1 MTFHRDPTQLHR
13 KSAKSKR
20 IDYLEPIVLCDT
32 KRRRVEMFAIF
43 PPGSNK
49 VKVRIETFKKT
60 NETALG
66 IIPVEE
72 KRSLWIDEKTI
83 GNLLRGLQDCL
94 GLSTAST
101 EGKYLLVPLA
111 EDNGDFNGSNPADI
125 GAALSK
131 LLHHKSLAE
140 HIAKTEIT
148 DEVLVALKSAVRLKE
163 MRTAIAQLRGYLNA
177 NVNDEQTYQV
187 WCEKHTWA
195 FGNAYV
201 IRDDV
206 REISPGDTLD
216 LLLPSAIS
224 GFRDLIELKRPDKT
238 VIRWD
243 EKHRNFYF
251 SSDVSQAI
259 GQCHRYMDVL
269 HEEAANGL
277 RDHPE
282 IFAYHP
288 RATIVIGRSQGW
300 KEKEF
305 RGLHGLNCRLSG
317 ISVITYDQLLAQGE
331 RLLEMLEEGEK
342 RECKDN
348 VEIEEVPF

>member
-1 MTFHRDPTQLHR
+1 MAFTRDPIQLHR

-20 IDYLEPIVLCDT
+20 IDYLEPVILFENN
-32 KRRRVEMFAIF
+32 RRRIEMFAVF

-49 VKVRIETFKKT
+49 MKIRIETFKKT
-60 NETALG
+60 KETQLEF
-66 IIPVEE
+66 IPVEE
-72 KRSLWIDEKTI
+72 KSSIWLDDKAIES
-83 GNLLRGLQDCL
+83 LLRGLQGYL
-94 GLSTAST
+94 GLSKASAG
-101 EGKYLLVPLA
+101 GKYLLVPLVDD
-111 EDNGDFNGSNPADI
+111 EGDLSGTNPSDI
-125 GAALSK
+125 GIALGK
-131 LLHHKSLAE
+131 LLQHKSLAE

-148 DEVLVALKSAVRLKE
+148 EDVLSALKSAVRLKE
-163 MRTAIAQLRGYLNA
+163 MRTAITQLREYLTTD
-177 NVNDEQTYQV
+177 VNDEQTYQE

-224 GFRDLIELKRPDKT
+224 GFRDLIELKRPDKS

-243 EKHRNFYF
+243 DRHRNFYF
-251 SSDVSQAI
+251 SSEVSQAI

-269 HEEAANGL
+269 HEEAATGL

-288 RATIVIGRSQGW
+288 RATIVIGRSDGW
-300 KEKEF
+300 EEKQF

-317 ISVITYDQLLAQGE
+317 ISVITYDQLLAQGV
-331 RLLEMLEEGEK
+331 RLLEMLEESEQLEGAG
-342 RECKDN
+342 
-348 VEIEEVPF
+348 F